1 MLPCHKPGNLQLS
14 WHSPRPAAAPGQAVC
29 SPRGHGHAVVFSPFG
44 RHHDLHCLL
53 QRWDLPYTVS
63 RESAGTFSCRY
74 QLKDDNNEENNSL
87 PSDARYLH
95 VDESAAERPDQ
106 RAMAFLS
113 LRHYEAEPE
122 RRRLDPREADD
133 AMALPG
139 CGVITASPHDP
150 AAGPMASLGGGKVR
164 VQERATGMMR
174 GLEQLPDS
182 ERLTEVRLLQARK
195 FVALQTP
202 MERAPWDVLAIVRY
216 SSDPQ
221 HLPSHRKWPI
231 DVGTLP
237 APRLFLDRL
246 SAHEGDTAMLSCL
259 VPCGIPVTRIVF
271 CKDGKEI
278 SVQPKGG
285 NTVVYDSPYTV
296 SKESAGAFSCL
307 YQLKDDNNQEN
318 NSLSS
323 DPRYLPVDGGD
334 GSGGDASAQGLGP
347 IVGLAIM
354 AGLALALLG
363 CFLMKTVVSR
373 CRTHREPDPD
383 RSSPAAED
391 QIQSSAQPND
401 KVTGAVGRGQERDW
415 LEPGSFCHKLQ
426 GATPTTPTGC
436 GSQPMGAAELALG
449 AGAACGAP
457 WLPLCIGVMG
467 GHAAFS
473 RCCTEPGQP
482 PGSLSNR
489 AFQAKTRHLTTL
501 SNTGSKLDTV
511 VTGARAD
518 QPRMDGDVAV
528 TYAVV
533 GKVRS
538 QVRDTQT
545 APIPSAPQACMSP
558 TLAASLIGAP
568 GKEMVMEPV
577 NQPARTSVW
586 VNR

>member
-1 MLPCHKPGNLQLS
+1 
-14 WHSPRPAAAPGQAVC
+14 
-29 SPRGHGHAVVFSPFG
+29 
-44 RHHDLHCLL
+44 
-53 QRWDLPYTVS
+53 
-63 RESAGTFSCRY
+63 
-74 QLKDDNNEENNSL
+74 
-87 PSDARYLH
+87 
-95 VDESAAERPDQ
+95 
-106 RAMAFLS
+106 
-113 LRHYEAEPE
+113 
-122 RRRLDPREADD
+122 
-133 AMALPG
+133 
-139 CGVITASPHDP
+139 
-150 AAGPMASLGGGKVR
+150 
-164 VQERATGMMR
+164 MR

-195 FVALQTP
+195 FVALQ
-202 MERAPWDVLAIVRY
+202 
-216 SSDPQ
+216 S
-221 HLPSHRKWPI
+221 
-231 DVGTLP
+231 TLP

-334 GSGGDASAQGLGP
+334 GSGGDALAQGLGP

-373 CRTHREPDPD
+373 CRTHREPGPD

-391 QIQSSAQPND
+391 PIQSSAQPND
-401 KVTGAVGRGQERDW
+401 KVTGAMGHGQERDW

-473 RCCTEPGQP
+473 RCCTEPGQY
-482 PGSLSNR
+482 
-489 AFQAKTRHLTTL
+489 
-501 SNTGSKLDTV
+501 TV

-518 QPRMDGDVAV
+518 QNGRGYCSDVRGGRKGSLSNAGHPDGSVAL
-528 TYAVV
+528 
-533 GKVRS
+533 G
-538 QVRDTQT
+538 
-545 APIPSAPQACMSP
+545 ILSAPQACMSP

>member
-1 MLPCHKPGNLQLS
+1 MLLSPCPLSIPTLGLWLLYAPLSQARKSAALPVSDWSWEHSRDWRVRVQTRSTGVLSARQGDTAMVSCLVPLDAPMTCIVFCKDGKEISVQPKGGNTIVYDS
-14 WHSPRPAAAPGQAVC
+14 
-29 SPRGHGHAVVFSPFG
+29 
-44 RHHDLHCLL
+44 
-53 QRWDLPYTVS
+53 PYTVS
-63 RESAGTFSCRY
+63 KESAGAFSCLS
-74 QLKDDNNEENNSL
+74 QLKDDNNQENNSL
-87 PSDARYLH
+87 PSDPWDLH
-95 VDESAAERPDQ
+95 VDGLLAASQEIC
-106 RAMAFLS
+106 S
-113 LRHYEAEPE
+113 
-122 RRRLDPREADD
+122 
-133 AMALPG
+133 
-139 CGVITASPHDP
+139 SP
-150 AAGPMASLGGGKVR
+150 
-164 VQERATGMMR
+164 
-174 GLEQLPDS
+174 
-182 ERLTEVRLLQARK
+182 
-195 FVALQTP
+195 
-202 MERAPWDVLAIVRY
+202 
-216 SSDPQ
+216 
-221 HLPSHRKWPI
+221 
-231 DVGTLP
+231 GTLP

-246 SAHEGDTAMLSCL
+246 SSHQGDTAMLSCL
-259 VPCGIPVTRIVF
+259 VPCGIPVTRIIF

-323 DPRYLPVDGGD
+323 DPRYLHVDGGD
-334 GSGGDASAQGLGP
+334 GSGGYASPQGVALATLQNRYRHSLRVYTQSTPTEAVVLPVEETMSPNNMDPALRGMTPLEGRHVPKIKGLGP

-354 AGLALALLG
+354 AGLALAFLG

-373 CRTHREPDPD
+373 CRTHREPGPD

-426 GATPTTPTGC
+426 VCHPHDSHRLRFPANGSCRAGTWGRGSVRSPLAAPMHGSHGGTCRCFQMLHRARAVLTAATRVPFQPGVPSENQTPDNPIQHRQQSGY
-436 GSQPMGAAELALG
+436 P
-449 AGAACGAP
+449 
-457 WLPLCIGVMG
+457 
-467 GHAAFS
+467 
-473 RCCTEPGQP
+473 
-482 PGSLSNR
+482 
-489 AFQAKTRHLTTL
+489 
-501 SNTGSKLDTV
+501 DTV

-533 GKVRS
+533 GKGRF
-538 QVRDTQT
+538 QMRDTQT